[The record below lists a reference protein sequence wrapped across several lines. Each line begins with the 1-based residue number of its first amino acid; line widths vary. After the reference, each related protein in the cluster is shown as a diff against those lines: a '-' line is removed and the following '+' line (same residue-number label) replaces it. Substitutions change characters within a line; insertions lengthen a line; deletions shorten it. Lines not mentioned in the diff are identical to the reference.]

1 MKNVRA
7 SITWGLILAAVSMTI
22 VSCATLQDDK
32 LASSEGLSKRD
43 DLRALERSIVSLDV
57 LAGSEREA
65 AIGDARAR
73 LRALEGVE
81 VKDTVSAARI
91 EAWAGRLALAT
102 GVPSEARRR
111 LERSVRLVPGDIPA
125 LTLSIRL
132 EASPEARASSARAKK
147 GLFPDSGE
155 LSIEEG
161 RALLELKRYRE
172 AAVAFDAAFP
182 SLPPVYRE
190 TYARERETAW
200 SLRDTDGASLA
211 AAARIGPQK
220 TITWLDVAAL
230 AAGTPGLLD
239 AQSSRDSSPSRAFD
253 SLARENL
260 LPTVSGSRPDKS
272 AVVKRGE
279 FAAFVWAAYAKKTGR
294 VGAVGSYSARWTAN
308 PTLASPIPDVP
319 VRSPWFDAVLGTVER
334 ELLRLPDGI
343 RFYPDETVSGQDAVG
358 AMRAL
363 R

>member
-1 MKNVRA
+1 MKNIRAFIVR
-7 SITWGLILAAVSMTI
+7 GVVLAAVSLAS

-32 LASSEGLSKRD
+32 LASSEGISKRD
-43 DLRALERSIVSLDV
+43 DLRALERSIVSLDA
-57 LAGSEREA
+57 LSGSEREA

-102 GVPSEARRR
+102 GLPSEARRH
-111 LERSVRLVPGDIPA
+111 LDRSVRLVPGDIPA

-132 EASPEARASSARAKK
+132 ESSAEARAASARAKK
-147 GLFPDSGE
+147 GLFPDAGE

-172 AAVAFDAAFP
+172 AAVAFDSAFP
-182 SLPPVYRE
+182 LLPPVYRE
-190 TYARERETAW
+190 TYARERDAAW
-200 SLRDTDGASLA
+200 ALRDADGAALVT
-211 AAARIGPQK
+211 AARISTQR
-220 TITWLDVAAL
+220 TVTWLDVAAL
-230 AAGTPGLLD
+230 AAETPGLLD
-239 AQSSRDSSPSRAFD
+239 AQSLRDSTPSRAFD

-260 LPTVSGSRPDKS
+260 LPTVSGTRPDR
-272 AVVKRGE
+272 AAIVKRGE
-279 FAAFVWAAYAKKTGR
+279 FASFVWAAYAKKTGR
-294 VGAVGSYSARWTAN
+294 TSALGSYSARWSAN

-334 ELLRLPDGI
+334 DLMRLPDGI
-343 RFYPDETVSGQDAVG
+343 RFLPDESVSGQDAVG
-358 AMRAL
+358 AMRSL